1 MIYLDHAATTPVPK
15 AVADAMY
22 EVLTGQFGNPSSQYP
37 MGQEAK
43 QLVEGCRSV
52 IAKALGCQGKNLY
65 FTSCGTESDNWAI
78 QAAVWQGRHNGRH
91 IITTAVEHS
100 AVLESCK
107 WLEKQGWE
115 VTYLQPDKDG
125 NIRVEQVENAL
136 REDTVLVTMMLV
148 NNETGCLFP
157 VKETAHLLKAKRSK
171 ALLHS
176 DAVQGFMKVDCD
188 PVGWGVDMMSLSAH
202 KIGGPKGIGAL
213 YIADSFRNVRPLL
226 PGGGQEGGL
235 RSGTEAT
242 AQIAGF
248 AKAVELRSE
257 HLAQKLQHTAEI
269 KEYCRERLLTIPG
282 MVSVGKGTAPHILS
296 MALVGYP
303 SANIVT
309 DLGEKGI
316 CISAGSACHRGKSS
330 HVVSTLGLDKRTA
343 AGVIRISFSPDT
355 TKEDIDTLCAAL
367 KEHQASRFPML

>member
-78 QAAVWQGRHNGRH
+78 QAAVWQGRHNGKH

-125 NIRVEQVENAL
+125 NIHVEQVENAL

-157 VKETAHLLKAKRSK
+157 VKETAQLLKAKKSK